1 MQHPR
6 IFRTTDSNHFFDG
19 VVHSP
24 YDKSYLSL
32 LKPQLGIKI
41 WLSYSRQSP
50 LVGDFSVSFDSTLFL
65 FSLAVVLS
73 WSRRDSFLLW
83 LLLLRKRSYIKA
95 IVSNSTS
102 HFKQLFLSFSTS
114 HFGFMLSL
122 ESSEGILTAL
132 SGLYYCVYFFKSLF
146 FGIRREGCAQYYS
159 TLTNK
164 RSADI
169 YIYLFIIRFDF
180 PFFPPRLLPSR
191 DAIFK

>member
-24 YDKSYLSL
+24 YDKSYLFL

-50 LVGDFSVSFDSTLFL
+50 LVGGFSVSFDSTLFL
-65 FSLAVVLS
+65 SSLAMILA
-73 WSRRDSFLLW
+73 WSRRDLFLLS

-102 HFKQLFLSFSTS
+102 HFKQQLSLSFSTS

-122 ESSEGILTAL
+122 ESSEA
-132 SGLYYCVYFFKSLF
+132 GLYYCVRFFFKSLF
-146 FGIRREGCAQYYS
+146 WGSDEKIVPNTTVLASSCKNDPQFGRA
-159 TLTNK
+159 LTNN

-169 YIYLFIIRFDF
+169 YIYIFI
-180 PFFPPRLLPSR
+180 
-191 DAIFK
+191 